1 LERDFF
7 ILRMKLF
14 SLNAG
19 TSRVFGLD
27 LLRFFAIIFVVVGHS
42 MILVPKDIKKH
53 VVKEGE
59 NMTTISY
66 QYYVDKNLISSSNTI
81 LKFDTKAD
89 TIKVS
94 KEKPARV
101 SKILK
106 AGQTI
111 DIPVD
116 GKFRKYVNAILLDG
130 VAIFFVLS
138 GFLIGGILIKM
149 LERNPPSIALL
160 VNFWNR
166 RWLRTLPM
174 YLVILLILLAFAWF
188 VNPKTFPE
196 YFGRYFFF
204 LQNFNNRPEHF
215 FGESWSLCIE
225 EWFYFFI
232 PLMLFAG
239 LVLFKTKVRT
249 MFIWVI
255 SIVIIGV
262 LVYRY
267 YFFNQAS
274 IQSVFNTLKDGKPY
288 LMLVT
293 TRIDSIVY
301 GVLAAFV
308 AFYYPKIWQRCNS
321 IFLVLLSLYVLY
333 YLKMHYQKE
342 YIIWSPS
349 INSIC
354 VMVMLP
360 FLANLKSMRFKIFKF
375 ITFISLISYSM
386 YLVNLSLVIHI
397 LIKFGMH
404 GLLNEKYIPSE
415 TWYIEYA
422 VYWAYVIGLS
432 FVFYRFIEIPFM
444 KMRKHEK

>member
-1 LERDFF
+1 
-7 ILRMKLF
+7 
-14 SLNAG
+14 
-19 TSRVFGLD
+19 
-27 LLRFFAIIFVVVGHS
+27 
-42 MILVPKDIKKH
+42 
-53 VVKEGE
+53 
-59 NMTTISY
+59 
-66 QYYVDKNLISSSNTI
+66 
-81 LKFDTKAD
+81 
-89 TIKVS
+89 
-94 KEKPARV
+94 
-101 SKILK
+101 
-106 AGQTI
+106 
-111 DIPVD
+111 
-116 GKFRKYVNAILLDG
+116 
-130 VAIFFVLS
+130 
-138 GFLIGGILIKM
+138 
-149 LERNPPSIALL
+149 
-160 VNFWNR
+160 
-166 RWLRTLPM
+166 
-174 YLVILLILLAFAWF
+174 
-188 VNPKTFPE
+188 
-196 YFGRYFFF
+196 
-204 LQNFNNRPEHF
+204 
-215 FGESWSLCIE
+215 
-225 EWFYFFI
+225 
-232 PLMLFAG
+232 
-239 LVLFKTKVRT
+239 

-321 IFLVLLSLYVLY
+321 IFLVLVSLYVLY

-404 GLLNEKYIPSE
+404 GLVNEKYIPS
-415 TWYIEYA
+415 
-422 VYWAYVIGLS
+422 
-432 FVFYRFIEIPFM
+432 
-444 KMRKHEK
+444 